1 MPRKQNK
8 PSVIQSDPQRFGPIV
23 AAIETIGIE
32 ALADLGLAGRTSYFK
47 YKKGDPVNPRVE
59 RAILKSLQESGGVA
73 EGDLKA
79 LADQVIHKHIRQ
91 AV

>member
-8 PSVIQSDPQRFGPIV
+8 PSVIQTDPQRFGQIV
-23 AAIETIGIE
+23 AAIDTIGVE
-32 ALADLGLAGRTSYFK
+32 TLVDLGLAGRTSYFK

-73 EGDLKA
+73 EGDLKS
-79 LADQVIHKHIRQ
+79 LADQVINKHVKQ
-91 AV
+91 VA